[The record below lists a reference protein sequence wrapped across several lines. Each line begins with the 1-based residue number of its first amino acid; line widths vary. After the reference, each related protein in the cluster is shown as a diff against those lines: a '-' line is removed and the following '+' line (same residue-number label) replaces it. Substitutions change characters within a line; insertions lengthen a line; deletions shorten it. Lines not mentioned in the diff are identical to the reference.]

1 MRVATADLRAGMVL
15 AAPVSGPGGR
25 QLAAAGTALTD
36 KHLQVLRVWGI
47 DGVEITDT
55 APTPSPAEEALRA
68 AQRESAYRFR
78 GQPVDHPAVRVLFQI
93 AVKRLLRARN

>member
-1 MRVATADLRAGMVL
+1 MRVATAELRVGMVL

-47 DGVEITDT
+47 DGVEVTDS
-55 APTPSPAEEALRA
+55 APTPSPAEDALLKS
-68 AQRESAYRFR
+68 QRETAYRFR
-78 GQPVDHPAVRVLFQI
+78 GQPVDHAAVRVLFQL
-93 AVKRLLRARN
+93 AVKRLLRAKA